1 MLAIGA
7 LVAYIAIGLTWD
19 YVVENRKKAVKETGA
34 DA

>member
-19 YVVENRKKAVKETGA
+19 YVMESRKRNAKETGA